1 MNENKFF
8 SQNFLVLQ
16 LQIMLLLI
24 IFSGF
29 LLQFIDF
36 GIFLL
41 IEIIIAAY
49 FWFLLLKPIKNKFN
63 EQFKYFL
70 LFFGIIF
77 VLVELS
83 WVIQKTIPA
92 SNENQL
98 NALFALLFIM
108 VVFAVFYRIV
118 FGRKPLNAR
127 IIMSEKNS
135 AVIETD
141 FDIFSFTK
149 AGKYIVEA
157 GKAYPAGKDVKVL
170 LKTAFFK
177 SKPWKIKE

>member
-8 SQNFLVLQ
+8 SQNFIVLQ
-16 LQIMLLLI
+16 LQLLLLLI

-49 FWFLLLKPIKNKFN
+49 FWFLLLKTIKNKFN

-70 LFFGIIF
+70 TFFAIIF

-108 VVFAVFYRIV
+108 
-118 FGRKPLNAR
+118 
-127 IIMSEKNS
+127 
-135 AVIETD
+135 
-141 FDIFSFTK
+141 
-149 AGKYIVEA
+149 
-157 GKAYPAGKDVKVL
+157 
-170 LKTAFFK
+170 
-177 SKPWKIKE
+177 